1 MGHMWL
7 ARDLVSPFVFRSF
20 ISRHGTSIELV
31 VLNFSIRPAKGNMV
45 GAKHASPSL

>member
-1 MGHMWL
+1 MWL
-7 ARDLVSPFVFRSF
+7 ARDFVSPFVFRSF

-31 VLNFSIRPAKGNMV
+31 VLKLLHSPRKGNMV